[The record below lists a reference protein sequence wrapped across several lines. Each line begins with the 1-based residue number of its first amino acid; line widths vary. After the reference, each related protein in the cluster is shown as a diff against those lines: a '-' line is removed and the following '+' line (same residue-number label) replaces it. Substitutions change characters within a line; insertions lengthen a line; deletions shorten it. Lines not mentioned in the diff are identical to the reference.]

1 MEKNKTKTDDG
12 TRNQNSTNASN
23 ANIDRD
29 EDLRRLE
36 ERWPVVQDSFRERYP
51 KITDDD
57 VKYNKGEFDN
67 MLGRVENRT
76 GKSRSALE
84 NEIRNWDNDS
94 AKM

>member
-36 ERWPVVQDSFRERYP
+36 ERWPVVQDSFREIYP